1 MKSELDKY
9 LEGVSSITELM
20 ENATEYSTGKYAEL
34 ITQLRDFLVSQLNSP
49 FKNRKA
55 ELWVRHDIDD
65 FLKPGENQYNKYQSY
80 LELKKK
86 KFFQSKRDYIAE
98 LCLSL
103 DTALGYWLFKGFVFI
118 YIVQPSGVDLN
129 TAEMIDVRTTES
141 EEFFIKSIENLIK
154 S

>member
-1 MKSELDKY
+1 MPPRHTSLQRRDALGLIRALCLLATVLLY
-9 LEGVSSITELM
+9 SVSSQADDWIIEDQ
-20 ENATEYSTGKYAEL
+20 EN
-34 ITQLRDFLVSQLNSP
+34 
-49 FKNRKA
+49 
-55 ELWVRHDIDD
+55 
-65 FLKPGENQYNKYQSY
+65 
-80 LELKKK
+80 
-86 KFFQSKRDYIAE
+86 YIAE